1 MAKRAS
7 AAEAEREQ
15 SERKELGE
23 LLLLLSARLHRLQAE
38 TFEGLAVPLS
48 LQQFRILQRVERGVT
63 SLTALA
69 NLAKRAPSTISKSV
83 DSLVRQ
89 GLLTREQAPSNR
101 RTMVL
106 TLTGLG
112 AATLRQGQGALDN
125 LASWL
130 VEDVEMDHSELRE
143 LLKYLYE
150 KAEPRIK
157 DDAADPGTAS
167 AGSPR

>member
-1 MAKRAS
+1 VAKRAS
-7 AAEAEREQ
+7 AAEAERQQ

-38 TFEGLAVPLS
+38 TFEGLGVPLS

-63 SLTALA
+63 SLTGLA
-69 NLAKRAPSTISKSV
+69 DLAKRAPSTISKSV

-106 TLTGLG
+106 TLTGPG
-112 AATLRQGQGALDN
+112 AATLRQGQGALEN

-150 KAEPRIK
+150 RAEPRIK
-157 DDAADPGTAS
+157 GDAADPGTAS
-167 AGSPR
+167 AG